1 MNVEGDINWIKQELN
16 NVRDPHLIE
25 VFKNMLKY
33 RKKVA
38 DIDWWDE
45 ISNEEKSEIE
55 EGIKQANAGELTSN
69 AEMKKR
75 NNKWL

>member
-1 MNVEGDINWIKQELN
+1 MNVEGDIDWIQKELQ
-16 NVRDPHLIE
+16 NVRDPHLIQ